1 MLLSMQDNVQDNA
14 QPLYP
19 TVIIEADNL
28 VREGLRLILE
38 KTPFAVSICAKTIDD
53 IADFEDQA
61 VFIFFVRDKKRSS
74 DMIIKVRDRFPDA
87 KLVAIADDM
96 RGDSLVHALEMGAH
110 AAFFTGISPE
120 GLVNSLNA
128 LIAHNVMVV
137 DARVWPQGAPMATA
151 IRPHTTGD
159 APARTQ
165 EIMQLSAR
173 EADILNRIVLGDSN
187 KHIARHFDIA
197 EATVK
202 AHMKAILRKIGA
214 INRTQAAIWAMN
226 NGMAITDTG
235 IDEEDDNASS
245 PRSPASVGLLTT
257 ATVQ

>member
-1 MLLSMQDNVQDNA
+1 MQPE
-14 QPLYP
+14 QPMYP
-19 TVIIEADNL
+19 TAIIEADNL

-38 KTPFAVSICAKTIDD
+38 KTPFAVSVCAKTIDD
-53 IADFEDQA
+53 IGDFEDQA
-61 VFIFFVRDKKRSS
+61 VFIFVVRDKKRSGE
-74 DMIIKVRDRFPDA
+74 MIIRVRDRFPDA
-87 KLVAIADDM
+87 KLVAIADDT
-96 RGDSLVHALEMGAH
+96 RGDSLVHALEIGAH

-151 IRPHTTGD
+151 IRPAEVSSD
-159 APARTQ
+159 VLPRSQ
-165 EIMQLSAR
+165 EVLQLSAR

-214 INRTQAAIWAMN
+214 INRTQAAIWAVN
-226 NGMAITDTG
+226 NGLATMEVP
-235 IDEEDDNASS
+235 EEEPVDA
-245 PRSPASVGLLTT
+245 T
-257 ATVQ
+257 ATRHHVNGVATHATGLAVTH

>member
-1 MLLSMQDNVQDNA
+1 MHSSPESNEQR
-14 QPLYP
+14 LYP

-38 KTPFAVSICAKTIDD
+38 KTPFAVSICARTIDD
-53 IADFEDQA
+53 ISDFEDQA
-61 VFIFFVRDKKRSS
+61 VFIFFVRDKKKSS
-74 DMIIKVRDRFPDA
+74 EMIIKVRDRFPDA
-87 KLVAIADDM
+87 KLVAIADDT

-110 AAFFTGISPE
+110 AAFFTGISPA

-151 IRPHTTGD
+151 IRPHPDGEM
-159 APARTQ
+159 PPRTQ

-226 NGMAITDTG
+226 NGMAALDSVI
-235 IDEEDDNASS
+235 EDRLDH
-245 PRSPASVGLLTT
+245 ASVPHEPAGAGAPISLTA

>member
-1 MLLSMQDNVQDNA
+1 MQPNSQA
-14 QPLYP
+14 MYP
-19 TVIIEADNL
+19 TAIIEADNL
-28 VREGLRLILE
+28 VREGLRLILA
-38 KTPFAVSICAKTIDD
+38 KTPFAVSICAKTVDD
-53 IADFEDQA
+53 ISDFEDQA
-61 VFIFFVRDKKRSS
+61 VFIFVVRDKKRSS
-74 DMIIKVRDRFPDA
+74 EMIIKVRDRFPDA
-87 KLVAIADDM
+87 KLVAIADDT
-96 RGDSLVHALEMGAH
+96 RGDSLVHALETGAH

-151 IRPHTTGD
+151 IRPEIVSEVPT
-159 APARTQ
+159 RSQ
-165 EIMQLSAR
+165 EVMQLSAR

-214 INRTQAAIWAMN
+214 INRTQAAIWAVN
-226 NGMAITDTG
+226 NGIAVGDAALVDDEHDTD
-235 IDEEDDNASS
+235 
-245 PRSPASVGLLTT
+245 VT
-257 ATVQ
+257 ATRTPAGVGAAFPLAAE

>member
-1 MLLSMQDNVQDNA
+1 M
-14 QPLYP
+14 
-19 TVIIEADNL
+19 
-28 VREGLRLILE
+28 
-38 KTPFAVSICAKTIDD
+38 CAKTIDD
-53 IADFEDQA
+53 ISEFEEQA
-61 VFIFFVRDKKRSS
+61 VFIFVVRDKKRSGE
-74 DMIIKVRDRFPDA
+74 MIANVRDRFPDA

-96 RGDSLVHALEMGAH
+96 RGDSLVHALEIGAH

-137 DARVWPQGAPMATA
+137 DARVWPQGSPMATA
-151 IRPHTTGD
+151 IRPELVGEV
-159 APARTQ
+159 PLRPQ
-165 EIMQLSAR
+165 EVMQLSAR

-214 INRTQAAIWAMN
+214 INRTQAAIWAVN
-226 NGMAITDTG
+226 NGIAISE
-235 IDEEDDNASS
+235 IAEDDFNGV
-245 PRSPASVGLLTT
+245 PAGRAANGAAPAMLL
-257 ATVQ
+257 AAMPAQ